1 MLGSKYRLWS
11 LASLASQCHFCCRGE
26 GSFSFFFVLGFVGFL
41 NVERGANESGWRVI
55 FVSREIGFWRAG

>member
-1 MLGSKYRLWS
+1 LDLNIGFGAWLLLLLSAIFAVEERVLF
-11 LASLASQCHFCCRGE
+11 LFC
-26 GSFSFFFVLGFVGFL
+26 FVGFL

>member
-1 MLGSKYRLWS
+1 LDLNIGFGAWLLLLLSAIFAVEERVLF
-11 LASLASQCHFCCRGE
+11 L
-26 GSFSFFFVLGFVGFL
+26 FSFVGFL